1 MYIIHMYYNI
11 IYSMYIPCIYVHNT
25 MYRCLTV
32 VDMVCMFSFIQWM
45 YPSGG
50 GEENV
55 ESAALGII
63 ILWTTWYI
71 YVIVFIYVYLT
82 LLLYM

>member
-1 MYIIHMYYNI
+1 MRTSSHTICILYTCIIILYTVCIYHVYMYTIQ
-11 IYSMYIPCIYVHNT
+11 CIYVHNT
-25 MYRCLTV
+25 MYICLTV

-71 YVIVFIYVYLT
+71 
-82 LLLYM
+82 

>member
-1 MYIIHMYYNI
+1 MVAGGGGC
-11 IYSMYIPCIYVHNT
+11 SFLFGESFSPCGGVSG
-25 MYRCLTV
+25 V
-32 VDMVCMFSFIQWM
+32 VKQFSPLFLSFVEWM

-63 ILWTTWYI
+63 ILWTTW
-71 YVIVFIYVYLT
+71 
-82 LLLYM
+82 

>member
-1 MYIIHMYYNI
+1 MPI
-11 IYSMYIPCIYVHNT
+11 C
-25 MYRCLTV
+25 
-32 VDMVCMFSFIQWM
+32 SFVQWM

-71 YVIVFIYVYLT
+71 GFLWCCLISWFSYLRFVYERLHDYK
-82 LLLYM
+82 LLKVPLYQESPYCNNWSLKNTVVK

>member
-1 MYIIHMYYNI
+1 MIGVPVSDQSSYSEINSYILK
-11 IYSMYIPCIYVHNT
+11 YIRNHFHILALVC
-25 MYRCLTV
+25 RCR
-32 VDMVCMFSFIQWM
+32 FIEFM

-63 ILWTTWYI
+63 ILWTTW
-71 YVIVFIYVYLT
+71 
-82 LLLYM
+82 

>member
-1 MYIIHMYYNI
+1 MVGGWNCEHDLCECVLLILAGISLVKKGLHHL
-11 IYSMYIPCIYVHNT
+11 SPVLSV
-25 MYRCLTV
+25 YR
-32 VDMVCMFSFIQWM
+32 FIEWM

-63 ILWTTWYI
+63 ILWTTW
-71 YVIVFIYVYLT
+71 
-82 LLLYM
+82 

>member
-1 MYIIHMYYNI
+1 MHLTNI
-11 IYSMYIPCIYVHNT
+11 FIQLIYSL
-25 MYRCLTV
+25 CLYLSPY
-32 VDMVCMFSFIQWM
+32 SFTQWM

-63 ILWTTWYI
+63 ILWTTW
-71 YVIVFIYVYLT
+71 
-82 LLLYM
+82 

>member
-1 MYIIHMYYNI
+1 
-11 IYSMYIPCIYVHNT
+11 
-25 MYRCLTV
+25 
-32 VDMVCMFSFIQWM
+32 M

-63 ILWTTWYI
+63 ILWTTW
-71 YVIVFIYVYLT
+71 
-82 LLLYM
+82 

>member
-1 MYIIHMYYNI
+1 
-11 IYSMYIPCIYVHNT
+11 
-25 MYRCLTV
+25 
-32 VDMVCMFSFIQWM
+32 M

-63 ILWTTWYI
+63 ILWTTWYKTCNHTGNVQLYKCDQLKMKASI
-71 YVIVFIYVYLT
+71 MITDHIAVICDFGRKRSS
-82 LLLYM
+82 

>member
-1 MYIIHMYYNI
+1 ME
-11 IYSMYIPCIYVHNT
+11 VH
-25 MYRCLTV
+25 REV
-32 VDMVCMFSFIQWM
+32 VLYPGSPLGTGVCCYLVLPVVIFSFVEWM

-63 ILWTTWYI
+63 ILWTTW
-71 YVIVFIYVYLT
+71 
-82 LLLYM
+82 

>member
-1 MYIIHMYYNI
+1 MYI
-11 IYSMYIPCIYVHNT
+11 HNT
-25 MYRCLTV
+25 MYILCLTV

-71 YVIVFIYVYLT
+71 
-82 LLLYM
+82 